1 MTDRTSSIPVV
12 VSFDVPGQDF
22 ASKYF
27 LIFKCSHAR
36 SSTVSMLLIG
46 CDLENVPA
54 LHSFTNPKV
63 ILTPAISFIIE
74 TSSYLVRYIINTWF

>member
-1 MTDRTSSIPVV
+1 MTDRTSSIPII

-36 SSTVSMLLIG
+36 SSTVDMLLTG

-54 LHSFTNPKV
+54 LHNFTNPKV
-63 ILTPAISFIIE
+63 ILTP
-74 TSSYLVRYIINTWF
+74 VIN